1 MPRPAKKRKAA
12 WEDMM
17 KQAIFEATVTV
28 MKEYGPAEIRMD
40 RVARAADM
48 ATGTLYNYF
57 KDKNALLLHV
67 LDTLFK
73 PYHAGLVAILNGD
86 TDPQEK
92 LEAYFR
98 QTCEV
103 MNEQREIIAILIR
116 AKDLG
121 LSADI
126 DSDPEKDYRM
136 KIIRIISGIIEEGV
150 AKGAF
155 RRCEA
160 LEIAAMIF
168 GAMDGLMTLKI
179 KGLAPERTVKEDAG
193 VCTAL
198 LLPGL
203 LEAP

>member
-17 KQAIFEATVTV
+17 KQSIFEATVTV

-57 KDKNALLLHV
+57 KDKDALLLHV
-67 LDTLFK
+67 LDTLFE
-73 PYHAGLVAILNGD
+73 PYHEGLVAILNGD

-98 QTCEV
+98 QTCEII
-103 MNEQREIIAILIR
+103 NEQRDIIAILIR

-121 LSADI
+121 LSAGI
-126 DSDPEKDYRM
+126 DRDPEKDYRM
-136 KIIRIISGIIEEGV
+136 KIIRILSGIIEEGV

-155 RRCEA
+155 RRCDA
-160 LEIAAMIF
+160 LETAAMVF
-168 GAMDGLMTLKI
+168 GAMDGLITLKI
-179 KGLAPERTVKEDAG
+179 KGLVPERTVEEDAG
-193 VCTAL
+193 VCMAL

-203 LEAP
+203 LKAP

>member
-48 ATGTLYNYF
+48 ATGTVYNYF
-57 KDKNALLLHV
+57 KDKNALLIHV
-67 LDTLFK
+67 LDTLFE
-73 PYHAGLVAILNGD
+73 PYHAELIAILNGD
-86 TDPQEK
+86 TNPQKK

-98 QTCEV
+98 QTCEI
-103 MNEQREIIAILIR
+103 MNEQRDIIAILIR

-126 DSDPEKDYRM
+126 DRDPEKDYRM
-136 KIIRIISGIIEEGV
+136 KIIRIISGIIKEGV
-150 AKGAF
+150 VKGAF

-179 KGLAPERTVKEDAG
+179 KGLGPERTVEEDAE
-193 VCTAL
+193 VCMAL

-203 LEAP
+203 LEAL